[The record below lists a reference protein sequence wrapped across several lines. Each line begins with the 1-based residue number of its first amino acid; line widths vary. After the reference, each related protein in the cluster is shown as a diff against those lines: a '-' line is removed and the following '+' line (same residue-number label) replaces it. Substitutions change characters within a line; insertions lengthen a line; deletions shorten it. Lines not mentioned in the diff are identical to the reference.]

1 MKVNSW
7 THWQPLKQVV
17 LGNCFEPEFFEDVKD
32 TKLRDSLQRIIHETK
47 EDLNGIKK
55 TLEDLGVEV
64 IQVDSKWA
72 DSCQINPYKSFGEFI
87 ELSKQK
93 SITNILRPMIAP
105 RDIYITLGDEFFLL
119 GGQYNSQIPKNGKHP
134 LDMFESNLELVKD
147 MWANMDTKLGPA
159 SPTEVKNGM
168 WEDQNSFDFNLEYD
182 PINFKKYVKSTY
194 SFDAPAITRIGDIIL
209 VDEKDVNGFWDWY
222 CKVKPDHKHKKI
234 KVAIGGHNDGSMCL
248 PKPGLVIST
257 NWVDKSLFNETL
269 PGWDNLVI
277 EHPNNFV
284 EQYPQFRELKN
295 KSWFV
300 DGEMGNKTFTNFV
313 DTYLKD
319 WCGNMEESIFEVNM
333 LSVDEKTILS
343 LNYQKDVHNK
353 LKSVNIEP
361 IYTRFR
367 HRNFWDGGLHCL
379 TVDTYREGGCETY
392 L

>member
-1 MKVNSW
+1 
-7 THWQPLKQVV
+7 
-17 LGNCFEPEFFEDVKD
+17 
-32 TKLRDSLQRIIHETK
+32 
-47 EDLNGIKK
+47 
-55 TLEDLGVEV
+55 
-64 IQVDSKWA
+64 
-72 DSCQINPYKSFGEFI
+72 
-87 ELSKQK
+87 
-93 SITNILRPMIAP
+93 
-105 RDIYITLGDEFFLL
+105 
-119 GGQYNSQIPKNGKHP
+119 
-134 LDMFESNLELVKD
+134 
-147 MWANMDTKLGPA
+147 
-159 SPTEVKNGM
+159 
-168 WEDQNSFDFNLEYD
+168 
-182 PINFKKYVKSTY
+182 
-194 SFDAPAITRIGDIIL
+194 
-209 VDEKDVNGFWDWY
+209 
-222 CKVKPDHKHKKI
+222 
-234 KVAIGGHNDGSMCL
+234 MCL

-343 LNYQKDVHNK
+343 LNYQKDVHSK

-361 IYTRFR
+361 IYCRFR

-379 TVDTYREGGCETY
+379 TVDTVREGGCETY
-392 L
+392 F